1 MAEIKAFKGLRY
13 TNNAGDMNKLVCP
26 PYDIIS
32 REQRESFISE
42 NQYNIIRLELPKPVE
57 DKIQDFAPYQEAGKT
72 LKSWIENDI
81 LTCDNKKGIY
91 VYEMV
96 FNALDKQHS
105 LKGFV
110 SLVKLE
116 EFSKGIVLP
125 HEETLSKA
133 KTDRFNLMKATS
145 ANFSQIYS
153 LYSDNG
159 EAYALIDSCSK
170 NSPDVE
176 VSDAEGVIHRLWA
189 VFDTEVIT
197 KIEQL
202 FTDKKLYIADG
213 HHRYETAL
221 NYRNYL
227 KENSMKIGSAD
238 YVPMFLADMENKGLV
253 VFPTHR
259 VVRDLQRFNIN
270 ELIVRSKQYFDI
282 SDKLDCKQ
290 SQSLLK
296 ENYDKGKKAFSLYY
310 DGGYYLMVLKD
321 ESVMKALLPNAS
333 KALRELDVSVL
344 HTLIL
349 ERIFGI
355 DKQNMARQINLTYTK
370 SANEAVL
377 SVDNGKANCAFILNP
392 TRVTEIKDIALA
404 GEKMP
409 QKSTYFY
416 PKLITGLVMNK
427 ITE

>member
-1 MAEIKAFKGLRY
+1 
-13 TNNAGDMNKLVCP
+13 
-26 PYDIIS
+26 
-32 REQRESFISE
+32 
-42 NQYNIIRLELPKPVE
+42 
-57 DKIQDFAPYQEAGKT
+57 
-72 LKSWIENDI
+72 
-81 LTCDNKKGIY
+81 
-91 VYEMV
+91 MV

-133 KTDRFNLMKATS
+133 KTDRFNLMKAAS

-282 SDKLDCKQ
+282 SDKLDYKQ

-355 DKQNMARQINLTYTK
+355 DKENMAHQINLTYTK
-370 SANEAVL
+370 SANEGVF
-377 SVDNGKANCAFILNP
+377 SVDNGKANCAFI
-392 TRVTEIKDIALA
+392 
-404 GEKMP
+404 
-409 QKSTYFY
+409 
-416 PKLITGLVMNK
+416 
-427 ITE
+427 